1 MAFCSK
7 GRVEM
12 GQRRIAKYSN
22 RGSFCNCGES
32 EEHQLRFEEKGKKQN
47 DQKSASKSEKE
58 DSYCSLT

>member
-1 MAFCSK
+1 
-7 GRVEM
+7 M

-22 RGSFCNCGES
+22 RGSISNCGES